1 MTTPLSSIALVVF
14 GAFLGSLGAVG
25 LKAGAQHFALNL
37 KALATNW
44 KLAAGIGGY
53 LVSTVFYTAGIS
65 KGEISVLF
73 PMVSISYIGTMIWG
87 KVFFGE
93 PITRGKYLGI
103 AVILV
108 GCVLLGLGGYGK
120 R

>member
-1 MTTPLSSIALVVF
+1 MTTPLSSIALVAF
-14 GAFLGSLGAVG
+14 GAFMGSLGAVG
-25 LKAGAQHFALNL
+25 LKAGAQEFAPNL

-44 KLAAGIGGY
+44 KLAAGIAMY
-53 LVSTVFYTAGIS
+53 LFSTVFYAAGIS
-65 KGEISVLF
+65 RGEISVLF
-73 PMVSISYIGTMIWG
+73 PMVSISYIGTMVWG

-93 PITRGKYLGI
+93 PMTRGKYVGI

-120 R
+120 S